1 MVSGQAKLM
10 PTGELVVLSDTP
22 NGTKKQMLEL
32 MLELELQRI
41 TIAIFLSKQ
50 ELLMPQVYGSGLLAM
65 MVLYQL

>member
-22 NGTKKQMLEL
+22 NGTKKQIVQ
-32 MLELELQRI
+32 QRI

-50 ELLMPQVYGSGLLAM
+50 ELMHPQVYGSGLLAM